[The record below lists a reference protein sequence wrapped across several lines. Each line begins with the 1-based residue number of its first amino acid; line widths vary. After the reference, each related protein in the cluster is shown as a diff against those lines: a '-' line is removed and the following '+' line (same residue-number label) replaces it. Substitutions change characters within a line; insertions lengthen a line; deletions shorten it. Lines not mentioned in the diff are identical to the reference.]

1 MKALDLKNRMG
12 MLTGKEKEKYD
23 KQFIPNLTTVEE
35 AAELNADK
43 EGQEVSEVEKAEDE
57 RPVIESVRID
67 ERDVNGAES
76 LQEKISKGIRDIF
89 SGKRKEESEELTE
102 EESET
107 PAEEVQEEM
116 IKDISSEE
124 EPTNVPELEPEDAVI
139 HAPKNPGQS
148 VFSDIEERIEEFTEE
163 EIKNDSEEESQE
175 VPKEEKAAVTEDKAE
190 EAKVAAPE
198 NETEF
203 KMPELEIP
211 ESMEER
217 CLTLRRK

>member
-1 MKALDLKNRMG
+1 MVLWFSEGKYVMKALDLKNRMG

-35 AAELNADK
+35 AAELNTDK
-43 EGQEVSEVEKAEDE
+43 EGQKVSEVEKAEDE

-163 EIKNDSEEESQE
+163 EIKNDSEEEAQE
-175 VPKEEKAAVTEDKAE
+175 VLK
-190 EAKVAAPE
+190 
-198 NETEF
+198 
-203 KMPELEIP
+203 
-211 ESMEER
+211 
-217 CLTLRRK
+217 RRRPR

>member
-1 MKALDLKNRMG
+1 MDLCNEMVLWFSEGKYVMKALDLKNRMG

-139 HAPKNPGQS
+139 HAPKIHDSLYS
-148 VFSDIEERIEEFTEE
+148 VI
-163 EIKNDSEEESQE
+163 
-175 VPKEEKAAVTEDKAE
+175 
-190 EAKVAAPE
+190 
-198 NETEF
+198 
-203 KMPELEIP
+203 
-211 ESMEER
+211 
-217 CLTLRRK
+217 